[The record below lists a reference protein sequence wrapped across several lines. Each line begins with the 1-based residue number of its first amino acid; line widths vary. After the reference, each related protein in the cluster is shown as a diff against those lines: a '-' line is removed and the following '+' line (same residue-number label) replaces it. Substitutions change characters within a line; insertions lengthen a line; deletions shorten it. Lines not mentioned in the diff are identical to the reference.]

1 MLLVKVLLSDGDSF
15 ETGINATP
23 AEAKK
28 YYQIG
33 SWLNVGI
40 GPNDNM
46 SQIKAVEIKGE
57 KDGKFNQ

>member
-1 MLLVKVLLSDGDSF
+1 MLLVKVILSDGDSF

-23 AEAKK
+23 DEAKK

-33 SWLNVGI
+33 SRINVGI

-46 SQIKAVEIKGE
+46 KQIKAVEIKGE
-57 KDGKFNQ
+57 KR